1 MLKSAW
7 TVPRDFVIPGKK
19 VDPVQLRYFM
29 GIIGTLS
36 VNLAFDVMMRGL
48 GYEPDDEE
56 GWKYFNIGRKYIKT
70 EDTRLGPQEFTFT
83 WSNPGNL
90 PQRYLQRMA
99 RTWHDDEKS
108 IFGKTL
114 ATVKWDLH
122 PLINTIISME
132 MNRTPDGDQIYS
144 QFDDEPQQKLKML
157 GFGISNLI
165 KLTELGQNDILD
177 IMPDSFKPEFKSRG
191 KVLAEEYRA
200 ENFNA
205 LAKMLTAKVI
215 GTMSFRARTPKIQ
228 RLKFEIN
235 QLKAMFKSE
244 QARARLLMGKGE
256 EYTPDKLKN
265 LEKKIKRIT
274 DELDRIKEK
283 E

>member
-1 MLKSAW
+1 MGLTSTELKA
-7 TVPRDFVIPGKK
+7 
-19 VDPVQLRYFM
+19 
-29 GIIGTLS
+29 
-36 VNLAFDVMMRGL
+36 
-48 GYEPDDEE
+48 
-56 GWKYFNIGRKYIKT
+56 
-70 EDTRLGPQEFTFT
+70 
-83 WSNPGNL
+83 
-90 PQRYLQRMA
+90 
-99 RTWHDDEKS
+99 
-108 IFGKTL
+108 
-114 ATVKWDLH
+114 
-122 PLINTIISME
+122 
-132 MNRTPDGDQIYS
+132 
-144 QFDDEPQQKLKML
+144 L